1 MKQKKTK
8 IQQIK
13 RVIKIAVASSLVL
26 LLVVLGFF
34 VQYTN
39 QTYENTNMKKWKKLT
54 DSQKITTLN
63 YVVKHN
69 PDSEL
74 MLACMNKISTL
85 SDANEMMVRD
95 AAALCYNGIK
105 LNTESNAEPNEK

>member
-1 MKQKKTK
+1 MKKKKTK

-13 RVIKIAVASSLVL
+13 RVIKISVASGLIL
-26 LLVVLGFF
+26 LFIILGFF

-39 QTYENTNMKKWKKLT
+39 RTYENSNMKKWKKLT
-54 DSQKITTLN
+54 DSQKTTTLN
-63 YVVKHN
+63 YIVKNN

-74 MLACMNKISTL
+74 MLACMDKISTL
-85 SDANEMMVRD
+85 PDANEMMIRD

-105 LNTESNAEPNEK
+105 LNIKPDEE

>member
-13 RVIKIAVASSLVL
+13 RVIKIAVASGLIL
-26 LLVVLGFF
+26 LFVVLGFF

-39 QTYENTNMKKWKKLT
+39 RTYENINMKKWKKLT

-63 YVVKHN
+63 YVIKNN

-74 MLACMNKISTL
+74 MLGCMNKISTL
-85 SDANEMMVRD
+85 PDANEMMVRD
-95 AAALCYNGIK
+95 AAVLCYNGIK
-105 LNTESNAEPNEK
+105 LNTKSDDEPDEK

>member
-1 MKQKKTK
+1 MKKKKTK

-13 RVIKIAVASSLVL
+13 RVIKITVASGL
-26 LLVVLGFF
+26 LLLFVILGFF

-39 QTYENTNMKKWKKLT
+39 KTYENANMKNWKKLT

-63 YVVKHN
+63 YIVKNN

-74 MLACMNKISTL
+74 MLSCMNKISTL
-85 SDANEMMVRD
+85 PDANEMMVRD

-105 LNTESNAEPNEK
+105 LNIEPDEK